1 MKSINYLGTIALAL
15 LTLVSCGKSKDAQTE
30 AERVEKVRV
39 QKLANTE
46 IARRLNLSVILQGY
60 ETQNVSPSVTGK
72 IEKIFVEEGDH
83 VKKGD
88 LIVRMDQM
96 QLNTAKLQFAN
107 LGIELNRVET
117 LLKSGSATQQQYDQ
131 LKLSYDQTKENID
144 FLEKNIF
151 VKAPFDGVVS
161 AKNYEDGELYSGTPI
176 LILTQIGTLKAEV
189 AVPERYFPM
198 VEAGMPVDLTSEI
211 YPDRTF
217 PGTVEVIFPT
227 IDPASHTFTVKV
239 KIQNRDAALR
249 PGMYVSALMALGT
262 EEVLL
267 APYQSVLKL
276 QGSNDR
282 YVFVNN
288 GGVAKRVAVKM
299 GQRSDDRVE
308 IISDEIKTGDELVV
322 VGQGRLVDG
331 MKLDIVK

>member
-1 MKSINYLGTIALAL
+1 MAL
-15 LTLVSCGKSKDAQTE
+15 LTLVSCGKGKNAQTE
-30 AERVEKVRV
+30 TERVEKVRV
-39 QKLANTE
+39 QQLSNTE
-46 IARRLNLSVILQGY
+46 IARQLNLSVILQGY

-72 IEKIFVEEGDH
+72 IEKIFVEEGDR
-83 VKKGD
+83 VKAGD
-88 LIVRMDQM
+88 LLVRMDQM

-176 LILTQIGTLKAEV
+176 LILTQIATLKAEV

-198 VEAGMPVDLTSEI
+198 VQAGMPVELTSEI

-217 PGTVEVIFPT
+217 PGTVEVVFPT

-239 KIQNRDAALR
+239 KIRNSDAALR
-249 PGMYVSALMALGT
+249 PGMYVSSQLALGT